1 MPLTESS
8 RNLLHYMQG
17 CVDITT
23 DIFLFNLPRNGL
35 LEHENYW
42 ILEIINDGEAITG
55 KYTTENICFT
65 VPNVILVFS
74 NDYPAT
80 AEFTEDRWL
89 ILKINNE
96 TELEDVTATNLKKK
110 KRKQLLPSS
119 MVVSGINVI
128 NIMHI

>member
-1 MPLTESS
+1 
-8 RNLLHYMQG
+8 MQG

-23 DIFLFNLPRNGL
+23 DIFLFNLPRNGI
-35 LEHENYW
+35 LEHEIYRL
-42 ILEIINDGEAITG
+42 LEMIKNGEAITG

-65 VPNVILVFS
+65 VPNVILVLS

-96 TELEDVTATNLKKK
+96 TELEDITTTQLMKKK
-110 KRKQLLPSS
+110 KKAAPSNKYGGFRNNCDPYNDS
-119 MVVSGINVI
+119 D
-128 NIMHI
+128 